1 MQSEVIQKNKYQI
14 LMWNLENNADEPY
27 MQNRNRDTCRE
38 QTYGQQ
44 GEKEGCGM
52 NWEVEIDIQ
61 TLLIL

>member
-1 MQSEVIQKNKYQI
+1 
-14 LMWNLENNADEPY
+14 MWNLENNADEPY